1 MMADKGPARC
11 GLGGDPVTLHTDSMI
26 IRELQGNGIP
36 LGYAAM
42 FELRGQRPPLA
53 SPESFQTWVSQHA
66 SAGYRLA
73 AAFDDAPQ
81 AQAVCGF
88 RVLEMLYSGR
98 QLYIDD
104 LSTLPQARGKG
115 HARALL
121 AWAEAEARRLGCRSL
136 HLDSGVQRFA
146 AHRLYLKAGMDIT
159 AHHFAR
165 ELK

>member
-1 MMADKGPARC
+1 M
-11 GLGGDPVTLHTDSMI
+11 T
-26 IRELQGNGIP
+26 IRELQGQGIQ

-42 FELRGQRPPLA
+42 FELRGQRPPLT
-53 SPESFQTWVSQHA
+53 SPEAFQAWVSEQA
-66 SAGYRLA
+66 SQGYRLA
-73 AAFDDAPQ
+73 AAFDAESEQ

-88 RVLEMLYSGR
+88 RVLDFLYSGC

-104 LSTLPQARGKG
+104 LSTLPAARGRG

-121 AWAEAEARRLGCRSL
+121 AWAEAEARRLGCESL
-136 HLDSGVQRFA
+136 HLDSGVQRFP

-159 AHHFAR
+159 AHHFAK